1 MFKLL
6 MIGFTLL
13 VTTGFIPTKG
23 FDFED
28 KAVRKELQKLSG
40 IEKPDWQEISVPQA
54 LLSPD
59 PLQGKFL
66 VLSPVNP
73 SEQKKY
79 IYVGRVNSCRQGG
92 CSNPAIQT
100 MNLETS
106 EYFDYLI
113 VFDSNVSVQQV
124 KVYNYQATHGQEV
137 ANKGWLKQF
146 QGYNGSR
153 SLTVGKSI
161 DAISGAT
168 VSVYSITDDIQEKTK
183 LLKKLIPG
191 LSATAVSTK

>member
-6 MIGFTLL
+6 IIGFALW
-13 VTTGFIPTKG
+13 VTTGFIPLKG
-23 FDFED
+23 FDFDD
-28 KAVRKELQKLSG
+28 KTLLKELQKVSG
-40 IEKPDWQEISVPQA
+40 IEKPDWQEISVPET
-54 LLSPD
+54 LLASNPI
-59 PLQGKFL
+59 QGKFM
-66 VLSPVNP
+66 VLSTVDSN
-73 SEQKKY
+73 ELKKY

-92 CSNPAIQT
+92 CSNPAQT
-100 MNLETS
+100 LTIETP

-146 QGYNGSR
+146 QGYDGNR
-153 SLTVGKSI
+153 SLTIGKNI

-183 LLKKLIPG
+183 LLKKIIQ
-191 LSATAVSTK
+191 